1 MKLSPHFTV
10 CSSDTDTVLV
20 PIGGAAFSGVLRG
33 NATLG
38 AILELLEQE
47 ITPEALLAAMA
58 ERYDAPKELLA
69 RDIDRAI
76 TQLRAIGALEE

>member
-10 CSSDTDTVLV
+10 CRSETDAVLV
-20 PIGGAAFSGVLRG
+20 PIGGSAFSGVIRG
-33 NATLG
+33 NATFG
-38 AILELLEQE
+38 EILELLERE
-47 ITPEALLAAMA
+47 TTPEAMLSALT